1 MSGIDHLNLPFEQ
14 ALTSVRALVPPSPL
28 IRAGDL
34 SERLE
39 REVWLKLENLQVTGS
54 FKVRGAAA
62 RMAALTPAERV
73 KGVVTCS
80 SGNHG
85 RAVAWVARQL
95 GVPAVVCV
103 PGWVDPAKLSAI
115 RATGAEARLVGE
127 SYDEAEV
134 EADRIATEEGLT
146 FVHPFDD
153 EHVAAGQGTVAIEI
167 LEQCP
172 GVAEVLVPL
181 SGGGLAG
188 GMAAAFAEG
197 GKPGVVTAV
206 SASAA
211 NVMLQSLKAG
221 RPVSVSE
228 EPTLAS
234 ALAGG
239 IGLANRISF
248 ALIRDLIDR
257 HLQVGEG
264 EIAGAIRYGF
274 GELQMVLEGG
284 GAVALAGLL
293 GPWVTLAGR
302 STTGPMVVVLSGG
315 NLDVGRLAEIVSSR

>member
-1 MSGIDHLNLPFEQ
+1 MSAIESPKLPLAE
-14 ALTSVRALVPPSPL
+14 ALVSVRALVPASPL
-28 IRAGDL
+28 IRAGEL
-34 SERLE
+34 SERLG
-39 REVWLKLENLQVTGS
+39 REVWLKLENLQVTGA

-62 RMAALTPAERV
+62 RMAALTPEERAR
-73 KGVVTCS
+73 GVVTCS

-85 RAVAWVARQL
+85 RAVAWVAQQL

-115 RATGAEARLVGE
+115 RATGAQARLIGE

-134 EADRIATEEGLT
+134 EADRIAHDEGLT

-153 EHVAAGQGTVAIEI
+153 PHVAAGQGTVALEI

-172 GVAEVLVPL
+172 TVAEVLIPL

-188 GMAAAFAEG
+188 GMAAAFSED
-197 GKPGVVTAV
+197 GKPGLVTAV

-211 NVMLQSLKAG
+211 NVMLQSLRAG
-221 RPVSVSE
+221 RPVSVPE

-239 IGLANRISF
+239 IGLDNRISF
-248 ALIRDLIDR
+248 PLIRDLIDR
-257 HLQVGEG
+257 HLQVDEA
-264 EIAGAIRYGF
+264 EIASAIRYGF

-293 GPWVTLAGR
+293 GPWGALDGR
-302 STTGPMVVVLSGG
+302 STAGPVVVVLSGG
-315 NLDVGRLAEIVSSR
+315 NLDVGRLSGIISGP